1 MKLQP
6 ASQKEIKRMAAG
18 SAVCSVIQLCTFA
31 LLHLLGIVPFSSSIL
46 LGTAGGVIVTLLS
59 FVVLCVAVQQATGMT
74 DQKAM
79 KARMQLSYH
88 VRLLLQAGWVVIAFL
103 TPFLHVFA
111 AAVPLLFPTI
121 IIFTLQKQSKP
132 PHRNPLNR
140 SFPNICEVKTYG
152 NFHQR
157 RENHKGL

>member
-79 KARMQLSYH
+79 KARMQLSYYL
-88 VRLLLQAGWVVIAFL
+88 RLLMQAGWVVLAFAL
-103 TPFLHVFA
+103 PLLHVLA
-111 AAVPLLFPTI
+111 AALPLLYPTI
-121 IIFTLQKQSKP
+121 IIL
-132 PHRNPLNR
+132 LL
-140 SFPNICEVKTYG
+140 
-152 NFHQR
+152 
-157 RENHKGL
+157 HKKGKLAEPGTRKNSSALEGTQEETPSECLEI